1 MLTTTTL
8 TAAIVEIPSNIY
20 ADIDGY
26 VNYFKHYKHAVDS
39 FYLFPIESHNTHT
52 IEVEI
57 SNGRFFE
64 VTHTPLSD
72 TTDAL
77 KVTAW
82 DSNTRGWVSVNELP
96 EGKDFITYL
105 EQLRG

>member
-20 ADIDGY
+20 ANIDGL
-26 VNYFKHYKHAVDS
+26 VNYLKHYKHTVDS
-39 FYLFPIESHNTHT
+39 YHLYTLESHNTHT

-57 SNGRFFE
+57 NNGRFFE
-64 VTHTPLSD
+64 VTHTPLSN

-82 DSNTRGWVSVNELP
+82 DSNTRAWVSVNELP

>member
-8 TAAIVEIPSNIY
+8 TAAIVEIPSRIY
-20 ADIDGY
+20 AYIDGY

-64 VTHTPLSD
+64 VTHTPPKRHHRRTQGHRMGLQHPRMGLHQR
-72 TTDAL
+72 TT
-77 KVTAW
+77 
-82 DSNTRGWVSVNELP
+82 R
-96 EGKDFITYL
+96 
-105 EQLRG
+105 R

>member
-20 ADIDGY
+20 ANIDGLI
-26 VNYFKHYKHAVDS
+26 NYLKHYKHAVDGY
-39 FYLFPIESHNTHT
+39 YLFPLESHNTHT

-64 VTHTPLSD
+64 VTHSPLSN

-82 DSNTRGWVSVNELP
+82 DSNTRAWVSINELP

>member
-8 TAAIVEIPSNIY
+8 TAANVEIPSRIY
-20 ADIDGY
+20 ADIDGL
-26 VNYFKHYKHAVDS
+26 VNYLKHYKHAVDS
-39 FYLFPIESHNTHT
+39 FYLFPQSRNAHT

-82 DSNTRGWVSVNELP
+82 DSNTRAWVSINDLP

-105 EQLRG
+105 EQLRD